1 MPLTRRN
8 LLAGIAASLPLSVYG
23 AGIERPPARAGRVVP
38 PAGFEQIFAQS
49 GLGQKSGCVLLDL
62 ESGQVAER
70 HNPDLAR
77 PPASVVKAVTALY
90 AQAKLGSGH
99 RFNTDLVATGP
110 ISEGTL
116 QGDLYL
122 VGGGD
127 PQLDA
132 DGLNRLAIAARAA
145 GLRRMTGRFYVVGN
159 ALPLIE
165 RIDRDQPVQAGYNP
179 AIAGINLNY
188 NRIFFEWKRRSGQ
201 YSTSLE
207 ARAAKVRPAVRCA
220 SMSISERV
228 APIYSYARSGG
239 VERWSVAR
247 AALGNG
253 GGRWLPVRDP
263 AAYAADVF
271 QTLAGMQGIT
281 LPLGAQS
288 ERLVR
293 GTVVARLQSDP
304 LDKLLAGMLRYST
317 NLTAEVLG
325 LSATRAAAGG
335 TASLRASAQSMG
347 RWVAQQVPGS
357 SPGFFNHSGLTDK
370 SRISAQEMV
379 RFLAMPGAQSGLAG
393 ILHEVELQNP
403 RGDGVEIPGVKVLA
417 KSGTLNFTRGLAGYI
432 MKNNAPR
439 YAFAIFAADMAA
451 RRAALPSEER
461 PAGASRWRGVAR
473 AQEKALVYRWA
484 SAV

>member
-1 MPLTRRN
+1 MHITKRD
-8 LLAGIAASLPLSVYG
+8 LLAGIAASLPLTAYG
-23 AGIERPPARAGRVVP
+23 AGVERPPARAGRVVP
-38 PAGFEQIFAQS
+38 PSGFEQIFASS
-49 GLGQKSGCVLLDL
+49 GLGTQSGCVLLDL
-62 ESGQVAER
+62 QSGRVVEG

-77 PPASVVKAVTALY
+77 PPASVAKAITALY

-110 ISEGTL
+110 ISDGTL

-145 GLRRMTGRFYVVGN
+145 GLRRLTGRFYVVGN

-188 NRIFFEWKRRSGQ
+188 NRVYFEWKRQSGQ
-201 YSTSLE
+201 YRVTME
-207 ARAAKVRPAVRCA
+207 ARAARVRPAVRCA
-220 SMSISERV
+220 SMSISER
-228 APIYSYARSGG
+228 ATPIYSYERSGG

-263 AAYAADVF
+263 ATYAADVF

-281 LPLGAQS
+281 LPLGAQA

-293 GTVVARLQSDP
+293 GSVVARLQSDP
-304 LDKLLAGMLRYST
+304 LNTILTGMLRYST

-325 LSATRAAAGG
+325 LSATRAEGG
-335 TASLRASAQSMG
+335 GVASLRASAQAMG
-347 RWVAQQVPGS
+347 RWVAQQARGS
-357 SPGFFNHSGLTDK
+357 TPNFFNHSGLTDQ
-370 SRISAQEMV
+370 SRISAQEMAL
-379 RFLAMPGAQSGLAG
+379 FLAKPSSQNGLAG
-393 ILHEVELQNP
+393 ILRDVGLQNP

-432 MKNNAPR
+432 VKNNQPR
-439 YAFAIFAADMAA
+439 YAFAIFTADMAA
-451 RRAALPSEER
+451 RRTAAPSEER
-461 PAGASRWRGVAR
+461 PAGAGRWRGIAR

-484 SAV
+484 SRL